1 MIAQACL
8 LKKDNSFKVYHKN
21 IQSLTV
27 ELFKMFKELLTQF
40 YVIFF
45 QLSIKYN
52 LRPQNVFSL
61 NCVNIT
67 RFGLNFLRYFASKL
81 WSMIPRG
88 CNLKM

>member
-45 QLSIKYN
+45 QLS
-52 LRPQNVFSL
+52 LSS
-61 NCVNIT
+61 IT
-67 RFGLNFLRYFASKL
+67 
-81 WSMIPRG
+81 
-88 CNLKM
+88 